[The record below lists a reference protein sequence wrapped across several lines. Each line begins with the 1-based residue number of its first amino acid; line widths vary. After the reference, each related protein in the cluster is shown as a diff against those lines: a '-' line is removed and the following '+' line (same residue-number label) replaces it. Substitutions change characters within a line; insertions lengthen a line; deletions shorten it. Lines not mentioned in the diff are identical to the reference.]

1 MGGGMKRR
9 SIYLFRIRIH
19 WALLFLAGAAIGSG
33 AQEREV
39 IQAQAFGTQLA
50 AGRTFGI
57 TIHIESYSTPEDQ
70 KELIDAFQKGGN
82 DALVDKVSKMK
93 ARGRVAIAGQV
104 GYQIAYIRN
113 IPGKDGRTIRLMT
126 DRPINIGET
135 FSYQRSREYNLTLL
149 EIHIKEDPKKSK
161 GTLVIGG
168 KFMVDKKTNQIIFET
183 YRNTPWRLENIMER
197 E

>member
-1 MGGGMKRR
+1 MKRR
-9 SIYLFRIRIH
+9 SISFFRIRIH
-19 WALLFLAGAAIGSG
+19 WALLFLAVAAIGSG

-50 AGRTFGI
+50 TGRTFGI

-70 KELIDAFQKGGN
+70 KALIEAFQKGGN
-82 DALVDKVSKMK
+82 DALANKVSKMPAK
-93 ARGRVAIAGQV
+93 GRVAITGQV

-113 IPGKDGRTIRLMT
+113 IPRKGGRTIRLMT

-135 FSYQRSREYNLTLL
+135 FGYQRSAEYNLTLM
-149 EIHIKEDPKKSK
+149 EIHISENPKKSK

>member
-1 MGGGMKRR
+1 MKRR
-9 SIYLFRIRIH
+9 KISFFRIRIH
-19 WALLFLAGAAIGSG
+19 WLLLFLAVAGIGSG

-39 IQAQAFGTQLA
+39 IQANAFGTQLA
-50 AGRTFGI
+50 SGRVFGI

-70 KELIDAFQKGGN
+70 KALIEAFQKGGN
-82 DALVDKVSKMK
+82 DALADRVSKMK
-93 ARGRVAIAGQV
+93 ARGRVAITGQV

-135 FSYQRSREYNLTLL
+135 FGYQRSTEYNLTLM
-149 EIHIKEDPKKSK
+149 EIHINEDPKKSK

-168 KFMVDKKTNQIIFET
+168 KFKVDKKTNQIIFET

>member
-1 MGGGMKRR
+1 MRR
-9 SIYLFRIRIH
+9 TNSVLRIH
-19 WALLFLAGAAIGSG
+19 FHWILLFIAAAAIGSR

-39 IQAQAFGTQLA
+39 IQANAFGTQLA
-50 AGRTFGI
+50 AGRVFGI

-70 KELIDAFQKGGN
+70 KELIEAFQKGGN
-82 DALVDKVSKMK
+82 DALADKVSKMK
-93 ARGRVAIAGQV
+93 SRGRVAITGQV

-113 IPGKDGRTIRLMT
+113 IPGKGGRTIRLMT

-135 FSYQRSREYNLTLL
+135 FSYQRSREYNLTLM
-149 EIHIKEDPKKSK
+149 EIHINEDPKKSK
-161 GTLVIGG
+161 GSLVIGG

-183 YRNTPWRLENIMER
+183 YRNTPYRLENIMER

>member
-1 MGGGMKRR
+1 
-9 SIYLFRIRIH
+9 
-19 WALLFLAGAAIGSG
+19 
-33 AQEREV
+33 
-39 IQAQAFGTQLA
+39 
-50 AGRTFGI
+50 
-57 TIHIESYSTPEDQ
+57 
-70 KELIDAFQKGGN
+70 
-82 DALVDKVSKMK
+82 MK
-93 ARGRVAIAGQV
+93 ARGRVAITGQV

-113 IPGKDGRTIRLMT
+113 IPGKGGRTIRLMT

-135 FSYQRSREYNLTLL
+135 MGYQRSTEYNLTLI
-149 EIHIKEDPKKSK
+149 EIHINENPKESK

>member
-1 MGGGMKRR
+1 MKRR
-9 SIYLFRIRIH
+9 KSSFFRIHIRWI
-19 WALLFLAGAAIGSG
+19 LLSLAVAAISSP

-39 IQAQAFGTQLA
+39 IQANAFGTQLA
-50 AGRTFGI
+50 SGRVFGI

-70 KELIDAFQKGGN
+70 KALIEAFQKGGN
-82 DALVDKVSKMK
+82 DALADKVSKMK
-93 ARGRVAIAGQV
+93 ARGRVAITGQV

-113 IPGKDGRTIRLMT
+113 IPGKGGRTIRLMT

-135 FSYQRSREYNLTLL
+135 MGYQRSTEYNLTLI
-149 EIHIKEDPKKSK
+149 EIHINENPKESK

>member
-1 MGGGMKRR
+1 MKRR
-9 SIYLFRIRIH
+9 RVSFFRIRIH
-19 WALLFLAGAAIGSG
+19 WLLLFLATAAIGG
-33 AQEREV
+33 RAQEREV
-39 IQAQAFGTQLA
+39 IQANAFGTQLA
-50 AGRTFGI
+50 AGRVFGI

-70 KELIDAFQKGGN
+70 KALIEAFQKGGN
-82 DALVDKVSKMK
+82 DALADRVSKMK
-93 ARGRVAIAGQV
+93 ARGRVAITGQV

-135 FSYQRSREYNLTLL
+135 FGYQRSTEYNLTLM
-149 EIHIKEDPKKSK
+149 EIHINEDPKKSK

-168 KFMVDKKTNQIIFET
+168 KFKVDKKTNQIIFET

>member
-1 MGGGMKRR
+1 MKRR
-9 SIYLFRIRIH
+9 SISFFRIRIH
-19 WALLFLAGAAIGSG
+19 WTLLFLAVAAISG
-33 AQEREV
+33 RAQEREV
-39 IQAQAFGTQLA
+39 IQANAFGTQLA
-50 AGRTFGI
+50 SGRVFGI
-57 TIHIESYSTPEDQ
+57 TIYIESYSTPEDQ
-70 KELIDAFQKGGN
+70 KALITAFQKGGN
-82 DALVDKVSKMK
+82 DALADRVSKMK
-93 ARGRVAIAGQV
+93 ARGRVAITGQV

-135 FSYQRSREYNLTLL
+135 FGYQRSTEYNLTLM
-149 EIHIKEDPKKSK
+149 EIHINEDPKKSK
-161 GTLVIGG
+161 GSLVIGG